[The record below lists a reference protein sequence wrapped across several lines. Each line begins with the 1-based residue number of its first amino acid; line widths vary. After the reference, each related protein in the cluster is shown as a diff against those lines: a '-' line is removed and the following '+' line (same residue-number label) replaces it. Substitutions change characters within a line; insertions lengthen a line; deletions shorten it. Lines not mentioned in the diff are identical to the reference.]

1 MKLGQNE
8 VCTYLLC
15 KKLSKQE
22 KVSGNTVFWFF
33 LIFPSV
39 ANITVSEQVKL
50 KCFDKFWILGPNP
63 EVLDHKKIV
72 LNGKTQSKVKEAIFF
87 AKKCRFLILD
97 PKPKTKAIFQY
108 KKIIAFRICSQIV
121 NSLPDGRQNGF
132 FGALL
137 AQKWPFWQWGPPQ
150 SNIFFL
156 IFNRVGT
163 ATGVAGDLQIWHFLA
178 FFGLFRPFLTIFW
191 VWLNIQKQTLLCYSG
206 KLWIFLMWSHISTPY
221 QTESKMAFFGH
232 FWPEKCF
239 FVNGA
244 HFKRTFSFWC
254 SIGRDGHWCGWCF
267 ANLALFGVFWPFL
280 TNFWIWPNVQKHTL
294 LYYSGK
300 YWILIMRS
308 HISDTLSDG

>member
-50 KCFDKFWILGPNP
+50 KCFDKFWILGTNP

-156 IFNRVGT
+156 IFNREG
-163 ATGVAGDLQIWHFLA
+163 Q
-178 FFGLFRPFLTIFW
+178 PQ
-191 VWLNIQKQTLLCYSG
+191 VWLVICK
-206 KLWIFLMWSHISTPY
+206 
-221 QTESKMAFFGH
+221 FG
-232 FWPEKCF
+232 
-239 FVNGA
+239 
-244 HFKRTFSFWC
+244 T
-254 SIGRDGHWCGWCF
+254 
-267 ANLALFGVFWPFL
+267 FWPFL
-280 TNFWIWPNVQKHTL
+280 AFLGHFLPFFEFGWISKNKHYFVTLENFEFL
-294 LYYSGK
+294 
-300 YWILIMRS
+300 
-308 HISDTLSDG
+308 